1 METRFNTL
9 EFEVDLPV
17 ILAGPRPKTLGSNE
31 AFKPVD
37 KKYRMNGKHS
47 FWNNIRINAKR
58 LEAAQ
63 PLPSKPADNMKHEK
77 YHTVYPLVN

>member
-47 FWNNIRINAKR
+47 F
-58 LEAAQ
+58 
-63 PLPSKPADNMKHEK
+63 
-77 YHTVYPLVN
+77 